1 MNRKTALSKRIL
13 KESLI
18 EMLTEK
24 KLSAI
29 SVKSLCEKADLNRST
44 FYAHYEDI
52 YYLVSEIEDEIIRD
66 MPFITYSENLPKKE
80 IENYIS
86 YTAKNYKTIIA
97 LMKNG
102 CFVQKTVENSLKYLS
117 DELTG
122 DSNEERFIFLSNF
135 YIGGLFQAL
144 LYWSESHQHLSI
156 EELSRMVY
164 DLLNEMI
171 KLRLKYDKK
180 IT

>member
-13 KESLI
+13 KETLI
-18 EMLTEK
+18 EMLTKK
-24 KLSAI
+24 KLSSI

-52 YYLVSEIEDEIIRD
+52 YCLVSEIEDEIIRD
-66 MPFITYSENLPKKE
+66 MPFITYSENPPKKE
-80 IENYIS
+80 IENYIN
-86 YTAKNYKTIIA
+86 YIAKNYKTIIA

-122 DSNEERFIFLSNF
+122 DSNEECFIFCPTFTLEVYF
-135 YIGGLFQAL
+135 KPFCTGLTATSTFP
-144 LYWSESHQHLSI
+144 
-156 EELSRMVY
+156 
-164 DLLNEMI
+164 
-171 KLRLKYDKK
+171 LKSFPEWYT
-180 IT
+180 IC